1 MTVELKKLQDEGY
14 VRYVDRKEMQKD
26 KLFPANNCFSALV
39 KKDVDDIPESFFQVS
54 VDPECN
60 RDMYIKN
67 YDKKMDIPMKQ
78 VTAKYHDSGRN
89 VFLSVPSNIS
99 DSKLFINTN
108 LTCTKK

>member
-1 MTVELKKLQDEGY
+1 MQEEGY

-39 KKDVDDIPESFFQVS
+39 KKDVDELPESFFQVS

-67 YDKKMDIPMKQ
+67 YEKKMDLGMKQ

-89 VFLSVPSNIS
+89 IFLSVPSNIS
-99 DSKLFINTN
+99 DSKLLLIII
-108 LTCTKK
+108 LHVTKK